1 MIVLVTRRR
10 AVALHGVVHNALRIG
25 IAQNLFAVAGL
36 AVAQR
41 VLLWAAVL
49 ALHGVVGANVLA
61 NILELAQ
68 IFKLELDL
76 LEEVVVEG
84 ALERRAVRGGA
95 VDAHVQALGQARQR
109 LDDRAI
115 RLKDVDMT
123 LSFA

>member
-1 MIVLVTRRR
+1 M
-10 AVALHGVVHNALRIG
+10 
-25 IAQNLFAVAGL
+25 
-36 AVAQR
+36 
-41 VLLWAAVL
+41 L